1 MVDVDSVLMSV
12 QERDKWRHRME
23 LLERSLREV
32 REKRHRIEARLHRV
46 KKEITRLRRTLEAV
60 RDLTR
65 PPLPAEVTR
74 ASRSPPSLR

>member
-1 MVDVDSVLMSV
+1 MVDVDSVLMSA

-32 REKRHRIEARLHRV
+32 REKRHRVEARLRRV
-46 KKEITRLRRTLEAV
+46 KKELSRLRITADAV

-65 PPLPAEVTR
+65 TPMTGEVTH
-74 ASRSPPSLR
+74 ATRSSPLR

>member
-32 REKRHRIEARLHRV
+32 REKRRRLEARLHRV
-46 KKEITRLRRTLEAV
+46 KKELSRLRITVDAV

-65 PPLPAEVTR
+65 TPALTGEVTH
-74 ASRSPPSLR
+74 AARSGPFR

>member
-32 REKRHRIEARLHRV
+32 RDKRRRVEARLHRI
-46 KKEITRLRRTLEAV
+46 KKELTRLRITVDAV

-65 PPLPAEVTR
+65 SPRPGEVTH
-74 ASRSPPSLR
+74 AARSGPLR

>member
-32 REKRHRIEARLHRV
+32 REKRHRVEARLRRV
-46 KKEITRLRRTLEAV
+46 KKELSRLRIAVDAV

-65 PPLPAEVTR
+65 TPMTGEVTH
-74 ASRSPPSLR
+74 AARSGPLR

>member
-32 REKRHRIEARLHRV
+32 REKRHRIEVRLHRV
-46 KKEITRLRRTLEAV
+46 KKELARLRVAADAV
-60 RDLTR
+60 RDLART
-65 PPLPAEVTR
+65 PMSGEVTHAAR
-74 ASRSPPSLR
+74 NSSLR

>member
-32 REKRHRIEARLHRV
+32 REKRHRVEARLRRI
-46 KKEITRLRRTLEAV
+46 KKELSRLRITVDAV

-65 PPLPAEVTR
+65 TPVTIEVR
-74 ASRSPPSLR
+74 HAARSGPFR